1 LQPIDDKENEE
12 ASLYLKRSVPKKQS
26 GGTLKGRNASMG
38 GYNSQQSLYPRTTR
52 GNQLIDDFVM
62 VKDPRVELSHHVDE
76 RYFMHHKVVLLGDSG
91 VGKSS
96 LFANFIKEL

>member
-1 LQPIDDKENEE
+1 
-12 ASLYLKRSVPKKQS
+12 
-26 GGTLKGRNASMG
+26 
-38 GYNSQQSLYPRTTR
+38 
-52 GNQLIDDFVM
+52 M
-62 VKDPRVELSHHVDE
+62 VKDPREELKHHADE